1 MPARPAASDPPVC
14 PVSGD
19 RRPCTIIATP
29 PGSREPNE
37 VYPTSLPRT
46 TNQASATLGPQPQ
59 TVVDISAPL
68 PSVAR
73 CVPARR
79 RCGRRSRCIA
89 GIRVGDGRFCPSD
102 RGRRAT
108 QSAHTKQNC
117 APQQIRLAC
126 CICERQSVSRRR
138 ASAHCFLGRFLPK
151 LRRCQKHRRFFSCGR
166 SHPDAAGGTRSAFSP
181 IGRSAP
187 VRRQHEQL
195 PVTDATFCNHVLRE
209 VTHFTQPAPENS
221 HLHAVFVVEVNMQG

>member
-108 QSAHTKQNC
+108 QSTRTKQNC

-151 LRRCQKHRRFFSCGR
+151 LRRCQKHRRFFVGAKR
-166 SHPDAAGGTRSAFSP
+166 PAVFFRAVAAIP
-181 IGRSAP
+181 
-187 VRRQHEQL
+187 
-195 PVTDATFCNHVLRE
+195 
-209 VTHFTQPAPENS
+209 TQPAEPGQLLAPSADLPLSAGSTNS
-221 HLHAVFVVEVNMQG
+221 CP